1 MGIQTD
7 VAAWPSWQ
15 PEVDDVR
22 VDGPLSVGTSF
33 RWQTF
38 GLDITSTVEEID
50 VPHRAVWSGP
60 AGGIFAAH
68 VWELMAREDGA
79 LVRTR
84 ESWDGDEVRAQAGT
98 LQDALDESLRGWLE
112 NLKRAAEE
120 VSDPA

>member
-1 MGIQTD
+1 
-7 VAAWPSWQ
+7 
-15 PEVDDVR
+15 